1 MLRHLRVTNF
11 AILSDVEIE
20 LGPGMNVLTGET
32 GAGKS
37 LIVEA
42 VNLLRGGRASA
53 DIPRTGTD
61 EAVVEAIVEVPAD
74 LRDRVIAVLEGAGLP
89 GLGSQGAASHG
100 GPSPGLAQG
109 SGHGS
114 GQGSGHGSGH
124 GSGQGSSRDEDRE
137 CDAVFIRRVIQ
148 RGGRSRTYVNGALTT
163 AARLA
168 ELGALLVDLSGQHQ
182 HQGLVDPSRH
192 RDLLDA
198 FGAAEPLVEAMSAAW
213 AELRRCDDAL
223 AALGGDE
230 REREARIDYL
240 RYQLEELDAAAFA
253 SGEDQMI
260 EIERVRLA
268 SVDLLQG
275 AARAAEDALYGSDD
289 SARDRVAAA
298 AREVERGM
306 RTDATLEPLAKQLSE
321 IETLIDDAADQLRSY
336 ADKLEGDPERLAYL
350 DERIALIRRLVRKHA
365 AANLDEILVKAT
377 QLRAELDALTGRDAT
392 LADVLAMRTKAEA
405 AAMSAAAALT
415 ASRKKAARKLEKE
428 VGAALVELGM
438 GSARLQVSIETLDA
452 IEISDPSSSF
462 SSNGANRSS
471 SSSNGASSTASGSSI
486 SSATG
491 GPKTPTPNGAPKS
504 SPPTGAAKAKGTPLR
519 RGLGPHGADRVEL
532 VLASNKGEDAR
543 PLTKIASG
551 GELSRIMLALK
562 LGLQSAGRADHVATY
577 VFDEVDAGIGGA
589 TAQVVGSQIRAVAGD
604 RGTGARGR
612 QVLCVTHLPQI
623 AAFADQHFHVEKAEV
638 AGRTETRVKK
648 LTVAARK
655 DELARMLGGQATSK
669 AKAHAAELLAE
680 AARPRKSASAR
691 V

>member
-53 DIPRTGTD
+53 DIPRAGTD
-61 EAVVEAIVEVPAD
+61 EAVVEAIVEVPDD
-74 LRDRVIAVLEGAGLP
+74 LRARVIAVLEGAGLP
-89 GLGSQGAASHG
+89 GLGSGDRSADRGDGDA
-100 GPSPGLAQG
+100 
-109 SGHGS
+109 
-114 GQGSGHGSGH
+114 
-124 GSGQGSSRDEDRE
+124 DE
-137 CDAVFIRRVIQ
+137 VFIRRVIQ

-198 FGAAEPLVEAMSAAW
+198 FGAAEPLAEAMAAAW

-240 RYQLEELDAAAFA
+240 RYQLDELDAAAF
-253 SGEDQMI
+253 SPGEEQSI
-260 EIERVRLA
+260 ELERVRLA

-275 AARAAEDALYGSDD
+275 AARAAEDVLYGSDD

-306 RTDATLEPLAKQLSE
+306 RTDATLEPISKQLVE

-365 AANLDEILVKAT
+365 AGGLDEILAKAT
-377 QLRAELDALTGRDAT
+377 QLRSELDALTGRDAT
-392 LADVLAMRTKAEA
+392 LAEVLATRTKAEA

-415 ASRKKAARKLEKE
+415 ACRKKAARKLEKE

-452 IEISDPSSSF
+452 SDAHDGSHSTSNGS
-462 SSNGANRSS
+462 SSNG
-471 SSSNGASSTASGSSI
+471 SSSNGAGTAHDGKAPG
-486 SSATG
+486 SATH
-491 GPKTPTPNGAPKS
+491 NGKVAGSVKS
-504 SPPTGAAKAKGTPLR
+504 KGAPLR

-532 VLASNKGEDAR
+532 VLASNKGEDSR
-543 PLTKIASG
+543 PLAKVASG

-562 LGLQSAGRADHVATY
+562 LGLQSAGRAEHVATY

-604 RGTGARGR
+604 RGSGANGR

-638 AGRTETRVKK
+638 GGRTETRVKK

-655 DELARMLGGQATSK
+655 DELARMLGGHATSK
-669 AKAHAAELLAE
+669 AKAHAAELLAD
-680 AARPRKSASAR
+680 AARPRKSAAAAPR
-691 V
+691 AH